1 MLYINGPYFVNE
13 EDLTLKPNP
22 GSWNRL
28 YGMLFI
34 EQPIGT
40 GYSVRGEFLQVFV
53 CEVHNLLASRFFQIS
68 QLKPQEMVY

>member
-1 MLYINGPYFVNE
+1 MLYINGPYFINE
-13 EDLTLKPNP
+13 DDMTLRDNP

-40 GYSVRGEFLQVFV
+40 GFSRAGGQV
-53 CEVHNLLASRFFQIS
+53 CLGGGQSGGG
-68 QLKPQEMVY
+68 